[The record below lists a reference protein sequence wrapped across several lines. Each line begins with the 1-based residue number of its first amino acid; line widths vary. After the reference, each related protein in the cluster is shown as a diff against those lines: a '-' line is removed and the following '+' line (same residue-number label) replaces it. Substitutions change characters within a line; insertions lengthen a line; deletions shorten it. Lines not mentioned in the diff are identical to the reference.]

1 MYNVKFF
8 KRAKEQYI
16 NIWKYIAEDNLFYAN
31 EVLNKIDDS
40 IETILQFPNIW
51 TKIDNT
57 YRKIVEPNYKFKIV
71 YRISKE
77 TINIVWIYREQNSWK
92 FFVR

>member
-40 IETILQFPNIW
+40 IETIL
-51 TKIDNT
+51 
-57 YRKIVEPNYKFKIV
+57 IVSLDIL
-71 YRISKE
+71 
-77 TINIVWIYREQNSWK
+77 
-92 FFVR
+92 